1 MGTLRL
7 KISNRSG
14 SVRVRAEGNAPLQI
28 TGAKE
33 SNAEDPSTMRIKA
46 TSSTIEVRCPAHTS
60 VSIGT
65 ASGAIELAGV
75 FGAVHVVTAT
85 GSVRIDEAESADVRT
100 ASSNVKVHQC
110 HGHCRIVTGN
120 GEITVD
126 SAGHVDLRSAS
137 GRVGVR
143 HAASGDV
150 RTASG
155 AVSVGLVDFP
165 AEGRLRIETISS
177 SIDVSVPHGTHPHS
191 RLRSMSGHV
200 RCDCPDGADGSIEL
214 RSVSGS
220 IRLSDG

>member
-14 SVRVRAEGNAPLQI
+14 SVRVRAEGDAPLQI

-33 SNAEDPSTMRIKA
+33 SHAEDPSTMRNKA
-46 TSSTIEVRCPAHTS
+46 SSSTIEVRCPAHTN

-65 ASGAIELAGV
+65 ASGAVELTGV
-75 FGAVHVVTAT
+75 FGAVHVVTAS
-85 GSVRIDEAESADVRT
+85 GSVRIDEAESTDVRT
-100 ASSNVKVHQC
+100 ASSSVKVRHC
-110 HGHCRIVTGN
+110 HGHCRVVTAN
-120 GEITVD
+120 GEIAVD
-126 SAGHVDLRSAS
+126 NAGHVDLRSAS
-137 GRVGVR
+137 GQVGVR

-165 AEGRLRIETISS
+165 ADGRLRVDTISS
-177 SIDVSVPHGTHPHS
+177 SIDVRVPRGTHPHS
-191 RLRSMSGHV
+191 RLLSMTGHV
-200 RCDCPDGADGSIEL
+200 RCDCPDGAHGSIEL

>member
-1 MGTLRL
+1 VGTLRL

-14 SVRVRAEGNAPLQI
+14 AVRVRAEGDGPLQI

-33 SNAEDPSTMRIKA
+33 SHAEDPSTMRIKA
-46 TSSTIEVRCPAHTS
+46 SSSTIEVRCPAHTS

-65 ASGAIELAGV
+65 ASGAVELIGV
-75 FGAVHVVTAT
+75 FGAVHVVTAS
-85 GSVRIDEAESADVRT
+85 GSVRIDEAASADVRT
-100 ASSNVKVHQC
+100 TSSSVRVH
-110 HGHCRIVTGN
+110 HCRGQCRVVTDN
-120 GEITVD
+120 GEIAVEN
-126 SAGHVDLRSAS
+126 AGHVDVRSAS
-137 GRVGVR
+137 GRVGVL
-143 HAASGDV
+143 HASSGDV
-150 RTASG
+150 RTTSG

-165 AEGRLRIETISS
+165 ADGRLRIETISS
-177 SIDVSVPHGTHPHS
+177 KIDVSVAPGTHPHS